1 MDQQREPPQLRQSR
15 EGVAGACIR
24 QVVLPSI
31 CKSDKTNGKIDYGLT
46 VGNPYLCIVKQYLV
60 ILLMMLSTLVAS
72 AQGRKTDNAMTDKEQ
87 IARLYEDMLR
97 YMIAKDTV
105 SLGALFSDD
114 SVLVH
119 MTGHKQSKTDYLREI
134 ASGVLNYYSAQT
146 DSIDINV
153 DGDKARLIGRS
164 RVNAAVYGGG
174 RHTWPLQM
182 DSKLERIGG
191 QWKITWT
198 KASTY

>member
-1 MDQQREPPQLRQSR
+1 M
-15 EGVAGACIR
+15 
-24 QVVLPSI
+24 
-31 CKSDKTNGKIDYGLT
+31 
-46 VGNPYLCIVKQYLV
+46 LV
-60 ILLMMLSTLVAS
+60 MLSTLVVA
-72 AQGRKTDNAMTDKEQ
+72 AQGRKTDNVMTDKEQ
-87 IARLYEDMLR
+87 IARLYEDMLQ
-97 YMIAKDTV
+97 YMIAKDTI
-105 SLGALFSDD
+105 SLGGLLSDD

-119 MTGHKQSKTDYLREI
+119 MTGHRQSKAEYLREI

-146 DSIDINV
+146 DSIDITV
-153 DGDKARLIGRS
+153 DSDKARLIGRS

-191 QWKITWT
+191 LWKITWT

>member
-1 MDQQREPPQLRQSR
+1 
-15 EGVAGACIR
+15 
-24 QVVLPSI
+24 
-31 CKSDKTNGKIDYGLT
+31 
-46 VGNPYLCIVKQYLV
+46 
-60 ILLMMLSTLVAS
+60 MMLSALVAA
-72 AQGRKTDNAMTDKEQ
+72 AQNRKTDNSMTDKQQ

-105 SLGALFSDD
+105 SLGKLFSEE

-119 MTGHKQSKTDYLREI
+119 MTGHRQPKTDYLREI

-146 DSIDINV
+146 ESIDISV
-153 DGDKARLIGRS
+153 DGDKARLTGKS

-182 DSKLERIGG
+182 DSTLERIGG

>member
-1 MDQQREPPQLRQSR
+1 M
-15 EGVAGACIR
+15 
-24 QVVLPSI
+24 
-31 CKSDKTNGKIDYGLT
+31 
-46 VGNPYLCIVKQYLV
+46 NPYLCIVKHYLTITLV
-60 ILLMMLSTLVAS
+60 MLSTLVAA
-72 AQGRKTDNAMTDKEQ
+72 AQGRKTDNVMTDKEQ
-87 IARLYEDMLR
+87 IVRLYEDMLQ
-97 YMIAKDTV
+97 YMIAKDTI
-105 SLGALFSDD
+105 SLGGLLSDD

-119 MTGHKQSKTDYLREI
+119 MTGHRQSKAEYLREI

-146 DSIDINV
+146 DSIDITV

-191 QWKITWT
+191 LWKITWT

>member
-1 MDQQREPPQLRQSR
+1 MKHRLAILR
-15 EGVAGACIR
+15 
-24 QVVLPSI
+24 
-31 CKSDKTNGKIDYGLT
+31 
-46 VGNPYLCIVKQYLV
+46 
-60 ILLMMLSTLVAS
+60 MMLSSLVAA
-72 AQGRKTDNAMTDKEQ
+72 AQSGINDNTMNDKQQ
-87 IARLYEDMLR
+87 ITRLYEDMLR

-105 SLGALFSDD
+105 SLGALLSDD

-119 MTGHKQSKTDYLREI
+119 MTGHRQPKGEYLREI

-146 DSIDINV
+146 DSIDITV
-153 DGDKARLIGRS
+153 DGDKARLVGRS

-191 QWKITWT
+191 QWKIT
-198 KASTY
+198 

>member
-1 MDQQREPPQLRQSR
+1 
-15 EGVAGACIR
+15 
-24 QVVLPSI
+24 
-31 CKSDKTNGKIDYGLT
+31 
-46 VGNPYLCIVKQYLV
+46 
-60 ILLMMLSTLVAS
+60 MMLSTLVAV
-72 AQGRKTDNAMTDKEQ
+72 AQGRKTDIDMTDKQQ

-105 SLGALFSDD
+105 SLGSLLSDD

-119 MTGHKQSKTDYLREI
+119 MTGHRQPKAEYLREI
-134 ASGVLNYYSAQT
+134 ASGVLNYYSAET
-146 DSIDINV
+146 DSIEVTV

-182 DSKLERIGG
+182 DSRLERIDG
-191 QWKITWT
+191 QWKIVWT

>member
-1 MDQQREPPQLRQSR
+1 
-15 EGVAGACIR
+15 
-24 QVVLPSI
+24 
-31 CKSDKTNGKIDYGLT
+31 
-46 VGNPYLCIVKQYLV
+46 
-60 ILLMMLSTLVAS
+60 MMLSTLVAS

-87 IARLYEDMLR
+87 I
-97 YMIAKDTV
+97 
-105 SLGALFSDD
+105 
-114 SVLVH
+114 
-119 MTGHKQSKTDYLREI
+119 
-134 ASGVLNYYSAQT
+134 
-146 DSIDINV
+146 
-153 DGDKARLIGRS
+153 ARLIGRS

>member
-1 MDQQREPPQLRQSR
+1 
-15 EGVAGACIR
+15 
-24 QVVLPSI
+24 
-31 CKSDKTNGKIDYGLT
+31 
-46 VGNPYLCIVKQYLV
+46 
-60 ILLMMLSTLVAS
+60 MMLSTLVAV
-72 AQGRKTDNAMTDKEQ
+72 AQGRKTDIDMTDKQQ

-105 SLGALFSDD
+105 SLGSLLSDD

-119 MTGHKQSKTDYLREI
+119 MTGHRQPKAEYLREI
-134 ASGVLNYYSAQT
+134 ASGVLNYFSAQT
-146 DSIDINV
+146 DSVEVTV

-164 RVNAAVYGGG
+164 RVSAAVYGGG

-182 DSKLERIGG
+182 DSQLERIAGE
-191 QWKITWT
+191 WKITWT

>member
-1 MDQQREPPQLRQSR
+1 M
-15 EGVAGACIR
+15 I
-24 QVVLPSI
+24 
-31 CKSDKTNGKIDYGLT
+31 LT
-46 VGNPYLCIVKQYLV
+46 
-60 ILLMMLSTLVAS
+60 SLVAA
-72 AQGRKTDNAMTDKEQ
+72 AQGGINDKAMTDKEQ
-87 IARLYEDMLR
+87 ITRLYEDMLK

-105 SLGALFSDD
+105 SLGNLFSEE

-119 MTGHKQSKTDYLREI
+119 MTGHRQPKAEYLREI

-146 DSIDINV
+146 DSVEVTV

-182 DSKLERIGG
+182 DSKLERIDGT
-191 QWKITWT
+191 WKITWT

>member
-1 MDQQREPPQLRQSR
+1 
-15 EGVAGACIR
+15 
-24 QVVLPSI
+24 
-31 CKSDKTNGKIDYGLT
+31 
-46 VGNPYLCIVKQYLV
+46 
-60 ILLMMLSTLVAS
+60 MMLSALVAA
-72 AQGRKTDNAMTDKEQ
+72 AQGRNTDNSMTDKQQ
-87 IARLYEDMLR
+87 IARLYEDMLK

-105 SLGALFSDD
+105 SLGGLFSDD

-119 MTGHKQSKTDYLREI
+119 MTGHRQPKAEYLREI

-146 DSIDINV
+146 DSVEVTV

-182 DSKLERIGG
+182 DSKLECIGG

>member
-1 MDQQREPPQLRQSR
+1 MDKTAIDVGNPARVIKQFEFL
-15 EGVAGACIR
+15 IR
-24 QVVLPSI
+24 IHLYGGG
-31 CKSDKTNGKIDYGLT
+31 KNDKTNRKNGYARQL
-46 VGNPYLCIVKQYLV
+46 GNAYLCTVKHCLTL
-60 ILLMMLSTLVAS
+60 LLMMLSPLMVA
-72 AQGRKTDNAMTDKEQ
+72 AQSGTTDNTMNDKQQ

-97 YMIAKDTV
+97 YMITKDTV
-105 SLGALFSDD
+105 SLGALLSDD

-119 MTGHKQSKTDYLREI
+119 MTGHRQSKGEYLREI

-146 DSIDINV
+146 DSIDITV
-153 DGDKARLIGRS
+153 DGDKARLVGRS

>member
-1 MDQQREPPQLRQSR
+1 M
-15 EGVAGACIR
+15 
-24 QVVLPSI
+24 
-31 CKSDKTNGKIDYGLT
+31 
-46 VGNPYLCIVKQYLV
+46 NPYLCIVKHYLTIMLV
-60 ILLMMLSTLVAS
+60 MLSTLVVA
-72 AQGRKTDNAMTDKEQ
+72 AQGRKTDNVMTDKEQ

-105 SLGALFSDD
+105 SLGTLLSDD
-114 SVLVH
+114 GVLVH
-119 MTGHKQSKTDYLREI
+119 MTGHRQSKAEYLREI

-146 DSIDINV
+146 DSIDITV
-153 DGDKARLIGRS
+153 DGDKARLVGRS
-164 RVNAAVYGGG
+164 RVNAAVYGVG

-191 QWKITWT
+191 LWKITWT

>member
-1 MDQQREPPQLRQSR
+1 MWNS
-15 EGVAGACIR
+15 
-24 QVVLPSI
+24 
-31 CKSDKTNGKIDYGLT
+31 
-46 VGNPYLCIVKQYLV
+46 YLCIVKHYMPIMLA
-60 ILLMMLSTLVAS
+60 MLSTFVAV
-72 AQGRKTDNAMTDKEQ
+72 AQGNNTDNTMNEKQQ

-97 YMIAKDTV
+97 YMITKDTV
-105 SLGALFSDD
+105 SLDALLSDD

-119 MTGHKQSKTDYLREI
+119 MTGHRQSKGEFLREI
-134 ASGVLNYYSAQT
+134 ATGVLNYYSAQT
-146 DSIDINV
+146 DSIEVTV

-164 RVNAAVYGGG
+164 RVNAAVYGEG

-182 DSKLERIGG
+182 DSRLERIGG

>member
-1 MDQQREPPQLRQSR
+1 M
-15 EGVAGACIR
+15 
-24 QVVLPSI
+24 
-31 CKSDKTNGKIDYGLT
+31 
-46 VGNPYLCIVKQYLV
+46 LV
-60 ILLMMLSTLVAS
+60 MLSTLVAA
-72 AQGRKTDNAMTDKEQ
+72 AQGRKTDNVMTDKEQ
-87 IARLYEDMLR
+87 IVRLYEDMLQ
-97 YMIAKDTV
+97 YMIAKDTI
-105 SLGALFSDD
+105 SLGGLLSDD
-114 SVLVH
+114 SILVH
-119 MTGHKQSKTDYLREI
+119 MTGHRQSKAEYLREI

-146 DSIDINV
+146 DSIDITV

-191 QWKITWT
+191 LWKITWT

>member
-1 MDQQREPPQLRQSR
+1 
-15 EGVAGACIR
+15 
-24 QVVLPSI
+24 
-31 CKSDKTNGKIDYGLT
+31 
-46 VGNPYLCIVKQYLV
+46 
-60 ILLMMLSTLVAS
+60 MMLSTLVAV
-72 AQGRKTDNAMTDKEQ
+72 AQGRKTDNDMTDKQQ

-105 SLGALFSDD
+105 SLGSLLSDD

-119 MTGHKQSKTDYLREI
+119 MTGHRQPKAEYLREI
-134 ASGVLNYYSAQT
+134 TSGVLNYFSAQT
-146 DSIDINV
+146 DSVEVTV

-164 RVNAAVYGGG
+164 RVSAAVYGGG

-182 DSKLERIGG
+182 DSQLERIAGE
-191 QWKITWT
+191 WKITWT

>member
-1 MDQQREPPQLRQSR
+1 ML
-15 EGVAGACIR
+15 A
-24 QVVLPSI
+24 
-31 CKSDKTNGKIDYGLT
+31 
-46 VGNPYLCIVKQYLV
+46 
-60 ILLMMLSTLVAS
+60 MLSTFVAA
-72 AQGRKTDNAMTDKEQ
+72 AQGSNTDNTMNDKQQ
-87 IARLYEDMLR
+87 IALLYEDMLR

-105 SLGALFSDD
+105 SLGALLSDD

-119 MTGHKQSKTDYLREI
+119 MTGHRQSKGEYLREI

-146 DSIDINV
+146 DSIDITV
-153 DGDKARLIGRS
+153 DGDKARLVGRS

-182 DSKLERIGG
+182 DSRLERIDG

-198 KASTY
+198 QASTY

>member
-1 MDQQREPPQLRQSR
+1 MKHHL
-15 EGVAGACIR
+15 A
-24 QVVLPSI
+24 
-31 CKSDKTNGKIDYGLT
+31 
-46 VGNPYLCIVKQYLV
+46 
-60 ILLMMLSTLVAS
+60 ILLMMFSSLVAA
-72 AQGRKTDNAMTDKEQ
+72 AQSGINDNTMNDKQQ

-97 YMIAKDTV
+97 YMITKDTV
-105 SLGALFSDD
+105 SLGALLSDD

-119 MTGHKQSKTDYLREI
+119 MTGHRQSKGEYLREI
-134 ASGVLNYYSAQT
+134 ATGVLNYYSAQT
-146 DSIDINV
+146 DSIEVTV

-182 DSKLERIGG
+182 DSRLERIDG
-191 QWKITWT
+191 QWKIVWT

>member
-1 MDQQREPPQLRQSR
+1 M
-15 EGVAGACIR
+15 
-24 QVVLPSI
+24 
-31 CKSDKTNGKIDYGLT
+31 
-46 VGNPYLCIVKQYLV
+46 NPYLCIVKHYLTIMLV
-60 ILLMMLSTLVAS
+60 MLSTLVAA
-72 AQGRKTDNAMTDKEQ
+72 AQGKKTDNVMTDKEQ
-87 IARLYEDMLR
+87 IVRLYEDMLQ
-97 YMIAKDTV
+97 YMIAKDTI
-105 SLGALFSDD
+105 SLGGLLSDD

-119 MTGHKQSKTDYLREI
+119 MTGHRQSKAEYLREI

-146 DSIDINV
+146 DSIDITV

-191 QWKITWT
+191 LWKITWT

>member
-1 MDQQREPPQLRQSR
+1 MWNS
-15 EGVAGACIR
+15 
-24 QVVLPSI
+24 
-31 CKSDKTNGKIDYGLT
+31 
-46 VGNPYLCIVKQYLV
+46 YLCIVKHYMPIMLA
-60 ILLMMLSTLVAS
+60 MLSTFVAV
-72 AQGRKTDNAMTDKEQ
+72 AQGNNTDNTMSDKQQ

-97 YMIAKDTV
+97 YMITKDTV
-105 SLGALFSDD
+105 SLDALLSDD

-119 MTGHKQSKTDYLREI
+119 MTGHRQSKGEFLREI
-134 ASGVLNYYSAQT
+134 ATGVLNYYSAQT
-146 DSIDINV
+146 DSIEVTV

-182 DSKLERIGG
+182 DSRLERIDG
-191 QWKITWT
+191 QWKIVWT

>member
-1 MDQQREPPQLRQSR
+1 
-15 EGVAGACIR
+15 VN
-24 QVVLPSI
+24 
-31 CKSDKTNGKIDYGLT
+31 T
-46 VGNPYLCIVKQYLV
+46 YLCIVKHYLTIMLV
-60 ILLMMLSTLVAS
+60 MLSTLVAA
-72 AQGRKTDNAMTDKEQ
+72 AQGRKTDNVMTDKEQ
-87 IARLYEDMLR
+87 IVRLYEDMLQ
-97 YMIAKDTV
+97 YMIAKDTI
-105 SLGALFSDD
+105 SLGGLLSDD

-119 MTGHKQSKTDYLREI
+119 MTGHRQSKAEYLREI

-146 DSIDINV
+146 DSIDITV

-191 QWKITWT
+191 LWKITWT

>member
-1 MDQQREPPQLRQSR
+1 
-15 EGVAGACIR
+15 
-24 QVVLPSI
+24 
-31 CKSDKTNGKIDYGLT
+31 
-46 VGNPYLCIVKQYLV
+46 
-60 ILLMMLSTLVAS
+60 MMLSTLVAV
-72 AQGRKTDNAMTDKEQ
+72 AQGRKTDNDMTDKQQ

-97 YMIAKDTV
+97 YMITKDTV
-105 SLGALFSDD
+105 SLGALLSDD

-119 MTGHKQSKTDYLREI
+119 MTGHRQPKAEYLREI

-146 DSIDINV
+146 DSVEVTV

-191 QWKITWT
+191 EWKITWT

>member
-1 MDQQREPPQLRQSR
+1 MDKTAIDVGNPARVIKQFGFL
-15 EGVAGACIR
+15 IR
-24 QVVLPSI
+24 IHLYGGG
-31 CKSDKTNGKIDYGLT
+31 KNDKTNRKNGYARQL
-46 VGNPYLCIVKQYLV
+46 GNAYLCTVKNCLTL
-60 ILLMMLSTLVAS
+60 LLMMLSSLAGA
-72 AQGRKTDNAMTDKEQ
+72 AQSGTTDNTMNDKQQ
-87 IARLYEDMLR
+87 IALLYEDMLR

-105 SLGALFSDD
+105 SLGALLSDD

-119 MTGHKQSKTDYLREI
+119 MTGHRQSKGEYLREI

-146 DSIDINV
+146 DSIDITV
-153 DGDKARLIGRS
+153 DGDKARLVGRS

-182 DSKLERIGG
+182 DSRLERICG
-191 QWKITWT
+191 QWKIVWT

>member
-1 MDQQREPPQLRQSR
+1 MDKTAIDVGNPARVIKQFGFL
-15 EGVAGACIR
+15 IR
-24 QVVLPSI
+24 IHLYGGG
-31 CKSDKTNGKIDYGLT
+31 KNDKTNRKNGYAIQL
-46 VGNPYLCIVKQYLV
+46 GNAYLCIVKHCLTL
-60 ILLMMLSTLVAS
+60 LLMMLSPLMVT
-72 AQGRKTDNAMTDKEQ
+72 AQSGTTDNTMNDKQQ

-105 SLGALFSDD
+105 SLGALLSDD

-119 MTGHKQSKTDYLREI
+119 MTGHRQSKGEYLREI
-134 ASGVLNYYSAQT
+134 ATGVLNYYSAQT
-146 DSIDINV
+146 DSIEVTV

-182 DSKLERIGG
+182 DSRLERIDG
-191 QWKITWT
+191 QWKIVWT

>member
-1 MDQQREPPQLRQSR
+1 M
-15 EGVAGACIR
+15 
-24 QVVLPSI
+24 
-31 CKSDKTNGKIDYGLT
+31 
-46 VGNPYLCIVKQYLV
+46 NPYLCIVKHYLTIMLV
-60 ILLMMLSTLVAS
+60 MLSTLVAA
-72 AQGRKTDNAMTDKEQ
+72 AQGRKTDNVMTDKEQ
-87 IARLYEDMLR
+87 IVRLYEDMLQH
-97 YMIAKDTV
+97 MIAKDTI
-105 SLGALFSDD
+105 SLGGLLSDD

-119 MTGHKQSKTDYLREI
+119 MTGHRQSKAEYLREI

-146 DSIDINV
+146 DSIDITV

-164 RVNAAVYGGG
+164 RVNAAVYGGE

-191 QWKITWT
+191 LWKITWT

>member
-1 MDQQREPPQLRQSR
+1 MLS
-15 EGVAGACIR
+15 
-24 QVVLPSI
+24 
-31 CKSDKTNGKIDYGLT
+31 CKGKNDKTIGKTDYRIA
-46 VGNPYLCIVKQYLV
+46 VRSHYLCSVKLRIA
-60 ILLMMLSTLVAS
+60 ILLLTLSFIAVA
-72 AQGRKTDNAMTDKEQ
+72 AQGGINDKAMTDKEQ
-87 IARLYEDMLR
+87 ITRLYEDMLK

-105 SLGALFSDD
+105 SLGNLFSEE

-119 MTGHKQSKTDYLREI
+119 MTGHRQPKAEYLREI

-146 DSIDINV
+146 DSIDIAV
-153 DGDKARLIGRS
+153 DGDKARLTGRS

-182 DSKLERIGG
+182 DSTLERIGG

-198 KASTY
+198 KASTC